1 MKKYSIYAFMSAIAL
16 TGAVGFT
23 GCSSSDDVVKNEKG
37 QVINPTYDP
46 IAKTVKTDFTLSFN
60 SGASSSKTR
69 MAAADIQADGTT
81 FNGIKDIQLL
91 PFALENASAGV
102 GDEDIPTASSI
113 IAANKILNTS
123 GEHKNTTATATNSHF
138 YHFVDVEVPT
148 GTTNFLFYGLQNKA
162 ATDAATKFQYGYLTP
177 PASFA
182 GAAST
187 YTFTPDAIYDGTDN
201 ATCTAII
208 TWLTNIAAA
217 NVSFDNNL
225 TYKKW
230 AAVDGTEDTYAAPQL
245 KDLYESFTSLK
256 AGSSASVRKA
266 VLNLFLSLCSNS
278 LTTIGADIIT
288 QINTQAVTD
297 VSAQTIS
304 FTKENSPLVSSAAND
319 YPGNINLPDGAAVI
333 KWTTGEDGVKIPS
346 VPTSAED
353 YTRMA
358 STVPTKFAFPPSLYY
373 YANSQIVTSNSIQ
386 DKEYTG
392 NETWAG
398 VTAKYT
404 TGTAVDES
412 TIDIALLNEIRYAV
426 GQMILQIKAS
436 GTDGNESGAY
446 SGQKVLIDKLGNEVP
461 LVVSGNSSFPITGII
476 IGGQKGVNYK
486 FEPSGSTE
494 YTIYDKQV
502 SGSVKNTDAGSHDT
516 NYTLALETAA
526 TTPVSMVIELQNNSG
541 VDFRG
546 IDGVVFNGSK
556 FYLAATLNPNPTSVG
571 VVDSSAGAV
580 GNRVFKQHYV
590 TTVNLTI
597 KTNNTN
603 SGSAE
608 APNYPDGL
616 GAAYNTIPDL
626 GSPALRLG
634 FSVNLSWDAGL
645 TFEQNI

>member
-1 MKKYSIYAFMSAIAL
+1 MKKYSIFALMSAIAL

-91 PFALENASAGV
+91 PFALEDASAGV
-102 GDEDIPTASSI
+102 GDENIPTASSI
-113 IAANKILNTS
+113 IAADKILNTS
-123 GEHKNTTATATNSHF
+123 GEHKNTTATNSHF

-182 GAAST
+182 VAANT
-187 YTFTPDAIYDGTDN
+187 YTFTPDAIYDGTAN

-208 TWLTNIAAA
+208 TWLTKIAAA
-217 NVSFDNNL
+217 DVSFDGGS
-225 TYKKW
+225 TSKKW
-230 AAVDGTEDTYAAPQL
+230 AAVDGTEDPYAPQL
-245 KDLYESFTSLK
+245 KVLYDSFTSLK

-266 VLNLFLSLCSNS
+266 VTDLFISLCANS

-304 FTKENSPLVSSAAND
+304 FTKEGSLLVSSAVND

-333 KWTTGEDGVKIPS
+333 KWTTGDGGVKTPS
-346 VPTSAED
+346 VPISAEE
-353 YTRMA
+353 YTGMA
-358 STVPTKFAFPPSLYY
+358 ATVPTKFAYPPSLYY
-373 YANSQIVTSNSIQ
+373 YANTPIVTSNSIQ
-386 DKEYTG
+386 DKEYTSQS
-392 NETWAG
+392 TWTG
-398 VTAKYT
+398 VTINYT
-404 TGTAVDES
+404 TGTSVDES
-412 TIDIALLNEIRYAV
+412 TVDIALVDEIRYAV

-436 GTDGNESGAY
+436 GTDGTGAY

-461 LVVSGNSSFPITGII
+461 LVVSGSTNSSFPITGII

-546 IDGVVFNGSK
+546 IEGVVFNGSK
-556 FYLAATLNPNPTSVG
+556 FYLAATLTPNPALDG
-571 VVDSSAGAV
+571 VNDSSAGAV